1 MTNNILEKDIEA
13 AIHDGQLLM
22 KYGVRIVGRQLKGI
36 TKECADS
43 NKYYQSDF
51 GGIVDLIGYHL
62 KSRTWIIIEIKR
74 GVLDASAFT
83 QLSRYI
89 KHAEYIADEFYCDRR
104 GRRPKIAGL
113 LIGTDWTKEV
123 DFINDFEDIKDG
135 GSEFFF
141 YQPIT
146 MLTFTAKSTLEVNI

>member
-1 MTNNILEKDIEA
+1 MTENILEKDIEA

-22 KYGVRIVGRQLKGI
+22 KYGVRIVGRQLRGI
-36 TKECADS
+36 TKACRD
-43 NKYYQSDF
+43 NGKYYQSDF

-74 GVLDASAFT
+74 GALDSSAFT

-89 KHAEYIADEFYCDRR
+89 KHAKYMADDFYCDRR
-104 GRRPKIAGL
+104 GRRPRVAGL
-113 LIGTDWTKEV
+113 LIGTDWTKEL
-123 DFINDFEDIKDG
+123 DFINDFEEIGDG
-135 GSEFFF
+135 GSDFFF

-146 MLTFTAKSTLEVNI
+146 MLTFTAKSILEVNI